1 MGRRKKVARSRTRVY
16 VVQDKS
22 GSMGSRRAETI
33 SGFNEYVN
41 ELRKDAEGEVL
52 LSLVQFDTAVDTP
65 YTSKPLAEVPTM
77 TEADFIP
84 GGMTALRDGVGRA
97 IVDASRQVQ
106 PDDKVLVIIMT
117 DGGENS
123 SREYSHEAILDQI
136 KAHREKGWEFVFL
149 GAGEE
154 AWNAGRMLGIADSHV
169 INYGTFDVE
178 DHSQVYAAAAA
189 TTSNVTRGVGAA
201 FDVQVKA
208 RLEDK
213 AKTEAKDA
221 DRFTRRGMKIR

>member
-22 GSMGSRRAETI
+22 GSMGVRRAETI
-33 SGFNEYVN
+33 SGFNEYVD
-41 ELRKDAEGEVL
+41 ELRNNAEGEVL
-52 LSLVQFDTAVDTP
+52 LSLVQFDTAIDTP

-77 TEADFIP
+77 TEVDFIP

-97 IVDASRQVQ
+97 IADASRQVQ

-123 SREYSHEAILDQI
+123 SREYTHEAILDQI

-154 AWNAGRMLGIADSHV
+154 AWNAGKMLGIADSHV
-169 INYGTFDVE
+169 INYGTADAH
-178 DHSQVYAAAAA
+178 DHSQVYAAAAT
-189 TTSNVTRGVGAA
+189 TTSNVTRGGGAA
-201 FDVQVKA
+201 FDLRVKA

-213 AKTEAKDA
+213 AKSEAVKPG
-221 DRFTRRGMKIR
+221 RIRGRKIVH

>member
-1 MGRRKKVARSRTRVY
+1 MGRRKKVTRSRTRVY

-22 GSMGSRRAETI
+22 GSMGVRRAETI
-33 SGFNEYVN
+33 SGFNEYVD
-41 ELRKDAEGEVL
+41 ELRKDAEGDVL
-52 LSLVQFDTAVDTP
+52 LSLVQFDTRVETP
-65 YTSKPLAEVPTM
+65 YTSKPLAEVPMM

-97 IVDASRQVQ
+97 ITDAAREVKL
-106 PDDKVLVIIMT
+106 DDKVLFIIMT

-123 SREYSHEAILDQI
+123 SREYTHEAILDQI
-136 KAHREKGWEFVFL
+136 KTHRAKGWEFVFL

-154 AWNAGRMLGIADSHV
+154 AWNAGRMLGIAETHV
-169 INYGTFDVE
+169 INYGTADVH

-189 TTSNVTRGVGAA
+189 TTSNVTRGAGAA
-201 FDVQVKA
+201 FDVRVKA

-213 AKTEAKDA
+213 AKNEVKPG
-221 DRFTRRGMKIR
+221 RVQGRRIVR